1 MRRLPFRWPWRRT
14 RDIGA
19 DVDAELGFH
28 LDERTAELQAS
39 GLAPSAA
46 RAQAEREFGDLDDAR
61 RYMNA
66 VDRDTEMTR
75 RRKDYMEHLRQDILF
90 ALRMLGRSPAFTVA
104 AVATLA
110 LGIGANTAIF
120 SVVNG
125 VLLRPLPFPEP
136 DRLVRIWLRNPATAD
151 RRPMVSAVDLDD
163 WRAQQTAF
171 TDIGGWFYLDGLS
184 GTDLTGGAEPERL
197 SIAAVSPG
205 FFNTFGVPAA
215 SGRLPRDDEMVRGGP
230 DRVVVLSHGFW
241 QRRFGGRLSVVDST
255 LTLGGEA
262 YRVLGVMPPRF
273 TFPDAHA
280 QAWIPFST
288 IPDNAIPRI
297 RPVATLGAV
306 GRMKAGV
313 SEEQALADMNSVT
326 AGIARDFPQSNRNW
340 GGAAIEPLQRAMTG
354 AVSRSLYVLL
364 AAVAFLMLMACVNV
378 ASLLLARAAA
388 REREL
393 GVRLALGA
401 GRGRVL
407 RQLLTESLVLGLIGG
422 AAGVVLA
429 RLGLSGLLA
438 LAGTQLPRGEEV
450 AIDTGALLFALSLS
464 VVTALLFGLAP
475 ALRSTSARVQDAIRS
490 GGRGSVGGGNRLRS
504 GLVVAQVALAS
515 MLVVGAGLMTRS
527 FTRLLDVDAGFRPDR
542 LVAVM
547 FTINTTRHPTYQQ
560 FYREVIDKVR
570 TLPGVAD
577 AAAVRDAPFR
587 GTGEGWSFV
596 PEGMVLAEGQSAPG
610 VQAMFIS
617 DGYVRTI
624 GGTMLAGRE
633 FTTDDRPL
641 PAAPGAAPQGDIP
654 VLVNETLATRYFNAT
669 DPIGKTLRIGGG
681 TARIIGVV
689 RDIRLASLDEQPRPT
704 LYVNN
709 LFQSRVK
716 TTIIARTDGDPLAV
730 AKTIR
735 EAIWSLDRDQTIT
748 ATFTLD
754 DARSDSVARP
764 RLLTVLLGAF
774 GILGLALGALGIYG
788 VLAYLVSQRQREI
801 GLRLA
806 LGAAPGAV
814 QRMIVGR
821 GLALTALGVAIG
833 LAGALA
839 LGRFLAGVLYG
850 VEASDPATFTLM
862 AAVLVLAATI
872 ASWIPARRAAGVD
885 PVEALRAD

>member
-1 MRRLPFRWPWRRT
+1 MIRFRWPWRRA
-14 RDIGA
+14 RHIRA
-19 DVDAELGFH
+19 DVDAELRFH
-28 LDERTAELQAS
+28 LAERTEALIAT

-46 RAQAEREFGDLDDAR
+46 RAEAEREFGDLDGVRRYLQAVDADTESAR
-61 RYMNA
+61 RR
-66 VDRDTEMTR
+66 RDYVEQ
-75 RRKDYMEHLRQDILF
+75 LSQDITY
-90 ALRMLGRSPAFTVA
+90 ALRMLRRSPAFTVA

-136 DRLVRIWLRNPATAD
+136 DRLVRIWLRNPETSD
-151 RRPMVSAVDLDD
+151 RRSMVSAVDLDD
-163 WRAQQTAF
+163 WRAQQKAF

-205 FFNTFGVPAA
+205 FFNTFGVNAA

-230 DRVVVLSHGFW
+230 DRVIVLSHGFW
-241 QRRFGGRLSVVDST
+241 QRRFGGRSNVVDST
-255 LTLGGEA
+255 LTLGGES

-273 TFPDAHA
+273 TFPDPNA

-288 IPDNAIPRI
+288 IPDEAIPRI
-297 RPVATLGAV
+297 RPVATLGVV
-306 GRMKAGV
+306 GRIKPGLSA
-313 SEEQALADMNSVT
+313 EQALADMNGVA
-326 AGIARDFPQSNRNW
+326 AGIARDYPQSNRNW
-340 GGAAIEPLQRAMTG
+340 GGATIEPLQQAMTG
-354 AVSRSLYVLL
+354 TVSRSLYILL
-364 AAVAFLMLMACVNV
+364 GAVAFLMLMACVNV
-378 ASLLLARAAA
+378 ASLLLARASA

-422 AAGVVLA
+422 SAGVLLA
-429 RLGLSGLLA
+429 RLGLSGLLT
-438 LAGTQLPRGEEV
+438 LAGAQLPRGEEV
-450 AIDTGALLFALSLS
+450 AIDGGVLLFALALS
-464 VVTALLFGLAP
+464 VVTALAFGLVP
-475 ALRSTSARVQDAIRS
+475 ALRSTGRRVQEAVRS
-490 GGRGSVGGGNRLRS
+490 AGRGSLGGGNRLRS
-504 GLVVAQVALAS
+504 GLVVAQVALAA

-527 FTRLLDVDAGFRPDR
+527 FIRLLDQDSGFRPDR

-547 FTINTTRHPTYQQ
+547 FTINTQRHPAYQQ
-560 FYREVIDKVR
+560 YYREVIDKAR
-570 TLPGVAD
+570 TVPGVVD

-624 GGTMLAGRE
+624 GATMVAGRE
-633 FTTDDRPL
+633 FTPDDRPL
-641 PAAPGAAPQGDIP
+641 PSTGGAPQLADVP
-654 VLVNETLATRYFNAT
+654 VLVNETLATRYFNGT
-669 DPIGKTLRIGGG
+669 DPIGKTLRIGNG

-689 RDIRLASLDEQPRPT
+689 RDIRLATLDEAPRPT

-716 TTIIARTDGDPLAV
+716 TTIIARTQGDPLLV
-730 AKTIR
+730 ARAIR

-748 ATFTLD
+748 GTFTLD
-754 DARSDSVARP
+754 EARNDSVARP

-774 GILGLALGALGIYG
+774 GILGLALGAIGIYG

-806 LGAAPGAV
+806 LGAAPGSV

-821 GLALTALGVAIG
+821 GLALTTAGVAIG

-839 LGRFLAGVLYG
+839 LGKFLGSVLYG
-850 VEASDPATFTLM
+850 VKPTDPATFTLM
-862 AAVLVLAATI
+862 AAVLMTAATV